1 MEYAR
6 LGDTDLTVS
15 KLAFGTGPLG
25 EMFGP
30 LDESAATAVVH
41 EALDLGITF
50 IDTSPYYASAEERLG
65 KALAGRRDEV
75 ILGTKAGRYALDD
88 FDFSPAGI
96 RRSVEH
102 SLTLLR
108 TDYVDI
114 LQLHDIE
121 FVPLGPLFEDSVA
134 ELVSLRD
141 QGKCRYIGMTGYPAA
156 TMARAMRES
165 DLDVLLTYSH
175 ATLLDDTLPRVLAPI
190 AAEHGVGLINAAAVA
205 LGLLTPGGS
214 NFGTAHPSTPAI
226 RAAAAKMVQLC
237 ADRGVDVAFVA
248 NQYAIQRSG
257 CATTLIGT
265 GKPHHLRSA
274 AAAVTAELDDQLVA
288 DLVALRPPVDGRTW
302 TSGLGE
308 NNGPVTQTSRP

>member
-15 KLAFGTGPLG
+15 KLGFGTGPLG

-30 LDESAATAVVH
+30 VDESAAVAVVH

-65 KALAGRRDEV
+65 RALVGRRDGV
-75 ILGTKAGRYALDD
+75 VLGTKAGRYGLDD

-96 RRSVEH
+96 RSSVER
-102 SLTLLR
+102 SLHLLR

-121 FVPLGPLFEDSVA
+121 FVPVGPLFDDSMA
-134 ELVSLRD
+134 ELISLRD
-141 QGKCRYIGMTGYPAA
+141 QGKCRYVGMTGYPAA
-156 TMARAMRES
+156 TMARAMREA

-190 AAEHGVGLINAAAVA
+190 AAERGVGLINAAAVA

-214 NFGTAHPSTPAI
+214 NFGAAHPSTPGI
-226 RAAAAKMVQLC
+226 RAAAAEMARMC
-237 ADRGVDVAFVA
+237 ADRGADIACVA

-257 CATTLIGT
+257 CAATLIGT

-274 AAAVTAELDDQLVA
+274 VDAVTAELDDELVN
-288 DLVALRPPVDGRTW
+288 DLIALRPPVDQRTW
-302 TSGLGE
+302 ISGLAE
-308 NNGPVTQTSRP
+308 NNGPVAETSRS